1 MVLTSEKIEET
12 RILTNT
18 TQIRNVA
25 EQHIQR
31 KAAADDFQKSLSI
44 LEAGCGREWTLDL
57 GPVQYKL
64 TGVDLDAHALD
75 FRKNKIKDL
84 DEAIVGDLCTVQLDS
99 NTYDVIFNAYV
110 LEHIKEADLVLKKF
124 SQWLKAEGLLI
135 LLFPDRNS
143 VYGFLTQI
151 TPHWIHVLYQRYLA
165 PWNNKNAGEKG
176 FGPYPTYHASVVSRA
191 GIQEF
196 CQANNFFIEAEYASN
211 TYIEQS
217 SGFKAL
223 LIRSIVNTVYVLS
236 FGKLEPRYNN
246 LIYVLKKKC

>member
-1 MVLTSEKIEET
+1 MVLTHEKIDKAH
-12 RILTNT
+12 ILTDT

-25 EQHIQR
+25 EQHIQQ
-31 KAAADDFQKSLSI
+31 KAAVDNFQKNLSI

-57 GPVQYKL
+57 GRVQYTL

-75 FRKNKIKDL
+75 FRKNKVKDL
-84 DEAIVGDLCTVQLDS
+84 DEAIVGDLCTVQLDK

-110 LEHIKEADLVLKKF
+110 LEHIEEADLVLKKF
-124 SQWLKAEGLLI
+124 SQWLKTEGLLI

-143 VYGFLTQI
+143 VYGFLTQV
-151 TPHWIHVLYQRYLA
+151 TPHWLHIIYLRYLS
-165 PWNNKNAGEKG
+165 PWKNKNAGKKG
-176 FGPYPTYHASVVSRA
+176 FGPYPTYHEPVVSRE

-211 TYIEQS
+211 TYIAKS
-217 SGFKAL
+217 SVFKAL
-223 LIRSIVNTVYVLS
+223 LMRLIVAIVYVLS